1 MVESRV
7 KEIVTPQALNKM
19 LELDFSERTEDKE
32 QEYSRE
38 DMKFLKIVREFVTR
52 KIIIMKFPL
61 LSALTANGFLIIE
74 DKFFKEHYG

>member
-1 MVESRV
+1 
-7 KEIVTPQALNKM
+7 M

-38 DMKFLKIVREFVTR
+38 DMKFLKIVSQRIRHTEDRNYEIPF
-52 KIIIMKFPL
+52 

-74 DKFFKEHYG
+74 KKTFKELRVNKEAY